1 MDIFV
6 DTYRFAFCK
15 HTHRIQ
21 TFYRWL
27 LFSLTQILEIL
38 ITHYRSEQWCST
50 SVGNTPCGSIS
61 TAGRTKKNFSLKK
74 AVIFWM
80 VHQVTTLQFTL
91 LCTKFFVKTE
101 AQRWSKTTNIY
112 SLRWTS
118 FQYNFFDSLSKFE
131 AKRKKKSKETKI
143 EVSSLC
149 AHTQIHTLARTHAR
163 AQENSPTSK
172 SLSHTRTYAHT
183 HTHVHSHSHTFEMLL
198 LLPSSTLK
206 NSSRKHLQLNATK
219 ATPNSTFSKLL
230 IIRKLSTVKSLV
242 FSLAYCN
249 HISTLQFTKD

>member
-1 MDIFV
+1 MQYFHWK
-6 DTYRFAFCK
+6 Y
-15 HTHRIQ
+15 
-21 TFYRWL
+21 
-27 LFSLTQILEIL
+27 SLRLYIDGRQ
-38 ITHYRSEQWCST
+38 
-50 SVGNTPCGSIS
+50 NKKKIS
-61 TAGRTKKNFSLKK
+61 LWKK

-101 AQRWSKTTNIY
+101 AQRWSKITNIY

-172 SLSHTRTYAHT
+172 SLSHTSTYAHT
-183 HTHVHSHSHTFEMLL
+183 HTHM
-198 LLPSSTLK
+198 STLTHTLLK
-206 NSSRKHLQLNATK
+206 CCSAPTSLLHFEKLK
-219 ATPNSTFSKLL
+219 SKTF
-230 IIRKLSTVKSLV
+230 TVK
-242 FSLAYCN
+242 CDQGD
-249 HISTLQFTKD
+249 T